1 MTKNKIC
8 NILTRY
14 EKYEKYD
21 FSTRGDEMPKG
32 KHILSLPK
40 GKYVFGTAKV
50 GEKGQI
56 VIPKEARE
64 VFDIKP
70 GDNLLIL
77 GDETSGIVV
86 TKTDVINDVAVKI
99 LGNIKKENNNG

>member
-1 MTKNKIC
+1 MQ
-8 NILTRY
+8 
-14 EKYEKYD
+14 
-21 FSTRGDEMPKG
+21 KG

-56 VIPKEARE
+56 VIPKEARDI
-64 VFDIKP
+64 FNIKP

-77 GDETSGIVV
+77 GDESSGIVV

-99 LGNIKKENNNG
+99 LKGEK

>member
-1 MTKNKIC
+1 
-8 NILTRY
+8 
-14 EKYEKYD
+14 
-21 FSTRGDEMPKG
+21 MPKG

-56 VIPKEARE
+56 VIPKEARD
-64 VFDIKP
+64 VFDIRP

-77 GDETSGIVV
+77 GDESSGIVV

-99 LGNIKKENNNG
+99 LSNVKENNNG

>member
-1 MTKNKIC
+1 
-8 NILTRY
+8 
-14 EKYEKYD
+14 
-21 FSTRGDEMPKG
+21 MPKG

-40 GKYVFGTAKV
+40 GKYVFGAAKV

>member
-1 MTKNKIC
+1 
-8 NILTRY
+8 
-14 EKYEKYD
+14 
-21 FSTRGDEMPKG
+21 MPKG

-56 VIPKEARE
+56 VIPKEARD
-64 VFDIKP
+64 VFNIRP

-77 GDETSGIVV
+77 GDESSGIVV

-99 LGNIKKENNNG
+99 LNNVKENSNG

>member
-1 MTKNKIC
+1 
-8 NILTRY
+8 
-14 EKYEKYD
+14 
-21 FSTRGDEMPKG
+21 MPKG

-64 VFDIKP
+64 VFNIKP

-77 GDETSGIVV
+77 GDESSGIVV

-99 LGNIKKENNNG
+99 LGNIEKEN